1 MKLFVPNPIKD
12 YSELEKKYRLISHRG
27 NIDGK
32 YPQYENLPEYVDK
45 ALNLGYDVEVDL
57 WIDNDG
63 YYLGHDEPTYP
74 IDLKWLTDRYLHLWI
89 HCKNLRTVEGLR
101 DLQNNMLTDLNYF
114 FHQNDDCT
122 ITSRGHIWVYP
133 GKQPVTNS
141 IAVLPEWHDD
151 DISKA
156 YGICSDYI
164 KKYK

>member
-1 MKLFVPNPIKD
+1 M
-12 YSELEKKYRLISHRG
+12 RLISHRG
-27 NIDGK
+27 NINGK
-32 YPQYENLPEYVDK
+32 NELLENNPSYIDIAIKE
-45 ALNLGYDVEVDL
+45 GYDVEIDL

-63 YYLGHDEPTYP
+63 FYLGHDEPTYP
-74 IDLKWLTDRYLHLWI
+74 IDLKWLTDRYLSLWI

-114 FHQNDDCT
+114 FHNTDDCT

>member
-1 MKLFVPNPIKD
+1 MRLFVPKPIKD
-12 YSELEKKYRLISHRG
+12 YPELEKKYRLISHRG
-27 NIDGK
+27 NVDGK

-63 YYLGHDEPTYP
+63 FYLGHDEPTYP
-74 IDLKWLTDRYLHLWI
+74 IDLKWLTDRYLSLWI

-114 FHQNDDCT
+114 FHNTDDCT
-122 ITSRGHIWVYP
+122 ITSGGYIWVYP

>member
-63 YYLGHDEPTYP
+63 FYLGHDEPTYP
-74 IDLKWLTDRYLHLWI
+74 IDLKWLTDRYLSLWI

>member
-12 YSELEKKYRLISHRG
+12 YSELEKKHRLISHRG

-63 YYLGHDEPTYP
+63 FYLGHDEPTYP
-74 IDLKWLTDRYLHLWI
+74 IDLKWLTDRYLSLWI

>member
-1 MKLFVPNPIKD
+1 MKLFVPSPIKD

-63 YYLGHDEPTYP
+63 FYLGHDEPTYP
-74 IDLKWLTDRYLHLWI
+74 IDLKWLTDRYLSLWI

>member
-74 IDLKWLTDRYLHLWI
+74 IDLKWLTDRYLSLWI

>member
-1 MKLFVPNPIKD
+1 MV
-12 YSELEKKYRLISHRG
+12 G
-27 NIDGK
+27 NLTKSQD
-32 YPQYENLPEYVDK
+32 
-45 ALNLGYDVEVDL
+45 YDVEVDL

-63 YYLGHDEPTYP
+63 FYLGHDEPTYP
-74 IDLKWLTDRYLHLWI
+74 IDLKWLTDRYLSLWI

-114 FHQNDDCT
+114 FHNTDDCT
-122 ITSRGHIWVYP
+122 ITSRGYIWVYP